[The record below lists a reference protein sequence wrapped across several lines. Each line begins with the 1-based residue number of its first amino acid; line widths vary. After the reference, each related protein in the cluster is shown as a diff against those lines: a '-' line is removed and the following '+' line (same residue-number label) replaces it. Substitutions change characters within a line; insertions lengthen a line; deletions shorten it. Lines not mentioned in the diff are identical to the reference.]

1 MRKQKGYLK
10 QTNVWST
17 PRSGEGKGGKYL
29 KMEKLGQEISRE
41 KKREKKKEEKE
52 KVMTDKQNFLLA
64 TRPLLWQGTS
74 ENLWTWYPGG
84 PSERDLKTTYGRVTF
99 L

>member
-1 MRKQKGYLK
+1 MGKQKEYLK

-29 KMEKLGQEISRE
+29 KMEKLGQERKKQE
-41 KKREKKKEEKE
+41 KEKEEKK
-52 KVMTDKQNFLLA
+52 KVMTDKQNFLLS

-74 ENLWTWYPGG
+74 ENLWTWCPGD
-84 PSERDLKTTYGRVTF
+84 PYERALKTTYGRVTF
-99 L
+99 F